1 MHILILSELVVSS
14 KIVKEREIQMNTIES
29 ILSQLTSNA
38 LVADVKTVLLKQD
51 PEFPPVES
59 AFQEAT
65 HALASRIGKEEAE
78 KLLAAKDQQI
88 LSDLVYAAYLGFQ
101 ANLSNF
107 HNPVASQFTKLDY
120 EVFLREHIMQT
131 LPHRA
136 AAEKD
141 IAAFRGTY
149 KDALSEYE
157 DAIQSYYIYLEVAG
171 PKLAHFWGYA
181 FANKFLPWVEP
192 GYVSDGAQ
200 TSVYALELHRDLGFR
215 VR

>member
-1 MHILILSELVVSS
+1 
-14 KIVKEREIQMNTIES
+14 MNTIES

-38 LVADVKTVLLKQD
+38 LVSDLKTVLRKHD
-51 PEFPPVES
+51 PEFPPVETS
-59 AFQEAT
+59 FQEAVC
-65 HALASRIGKEEAE
+65 ALASRIGKEEAE
-78 KLLAAKDQQI
+78 KLLAAKEQQI

-120 EVFLREHIMQT
+120 DVFLREHIMQT
-131 LPHRA
+131 LPCRA
-136 AAEKD
+136 AAEKT
-141 IAAFRGTY
+141 IAAFRETH
-149 KDALSEYE
+149 KEALSEYE

-181 FANKFLPWVEP
+181 FANRFLPRVEP

-200 TSVYALELHRDLGFR
+200 TSIYALELHRDLGFR

>member
-1 MHILILSELVVSS
+1 
-14 KIVKEREIQMNTIES
+14 MNTIES
-29 ILSQLTSNA
+29 ILSQLTSGS
-38 LVADVKTVLLKQD
+38 LVSDLKTVLLKQD
-51 PEFPPVES
+51 PEFPPVETT
-59 AFQEAT
+59 FQEAT
-65 HALASRIGKEEAE
+65 HALASRIGKEEVE
-78 KLLAAKDQQI
+78 KLLATKEQRI

-120 EVFLREHIMQT
+120 DVFLREHIMQT

-136 AAEKD
+136 RAEKT
-141 IAAFRGTY
+141 ISAFRETY
-149 KDALSEYE
+149 RDALSEYE

-181 FANKFLPWVEP
+181 FANRFLPWVEP

>member
-1 MHILILSELVVSS
+1 
-14 KIVKEREIQMNTIES
+14 MNTIES
-29 ILSQLTSNA
+29 ILSQLTSGS
-38 LVADVKTVLLKQD
+38 LVSDLKTVLQEQD
-51 PEFPPVES
+51 PEFLPVET
-59 AFQEAT
+59 AFQEASI
-65 HALASRIGKEEAE
+65 ALASRIGKEETE
-78 KLLAAKDQQI
+78 KLLAAKERQI

-120 EVFLREHIMQT
+120 DVFLREHIMQT
-131 LPHRA
+131 LPRRA
-136 AAEKD
+136 AVEKT
-141 IAAFRGTY
+141 ITAFRETY

-157 DAIQSYYIYLEVAG
+157 EAIQSYYIYLEVAG

-181 FANKFLPWVEP
+181 FANRFLPWVEP

>member
-1 MHILILSELVVSS
+1 
-14 KIVKEREIQMNTIES
+14 MNTIES

-38 LVADVKTVLLKQD
+38 LVADVKAVLREQD
-51 PEFPPVES
+51 PEFPPVET
-59 AFQEAT
+59 AFQEAAR
-65 HALASRIGKEEAE
+65 ALASRIGKEEAE
-78 KLLAAKDQQI
+78 KLLAAKEQQI

-107 HNPVASQFTKLDY
+107 HNPVASQFIKLDY
-120 EVFLREHIMQT
+120 DVFLREHIMQT

-136 AAEKD
+136 AAEKT
-141 IAAFRGTY
+141 ISAFRETY

-157 DAIQSYYIYLEVAG
+157 HSYYIYLEVAG

-181 FANKFLPWVEP
+181 FANRFLPWVEP

-200 TSVYALELHRDLGFR
+200 TSAYALELHRDLEFR

>member
-1 MHILILSELVVSS
+1 
-14 KIVKEREIQMNTIES
+14 MNTIES

-78 KLLAAKDQQI
+78 KLLAAKEQQI

-120 EVFLREHIMQT
+120 DVFLREHIMQT

-136 AAEKD
+136 SAEKV
-141 IAAFRGTY
+141 ITALRETY

-181 FANKFLPWVEP
+181 FANRFLPWVEP

-200 TSVYALELHRDLGFR
+200 TSIYALELHRDLGVR